1 VMKMTNV
8 LLFACGLAL
17 LSAPAALAQGPD
29 EPARFFVT
37 AGGGL
42 RYSSQATTEAGTFSL
57 YDEAGSFSGSRKVGN
72 VVFYDIGAGSHLTGK
87 ISAGVA
93 VTLFQKANEVEYTAL
108 VPHPLFTG
116 AVRTVGMTVKDMKH
130 TETAIH
136 LQAIYQLLSSG
147 RYEANVFAG
156 PSIILVKEDVLE
168 AVTATETSSP
178 YTAVN
183 LAGTFGK
190 ASKTAFG
197 ANVGMDISYRFMG
210 SLGAGFMVRY
220 TVASAKLPSAAATR
234 SVKLGGPQVGFILKY
249 RF

>member
-1 VMKMTNV
+1 MKMTHA

-17 LSAPAALAQGPD
+17 VCAPAAWAQGPD
-29 EPARFFVT
+29 EPARFFVS
-37 AGGGL
+37 AGGGF
-42 RYSSQATTEAGTFSL
+42 RYSSQSTTESGTFTL
-57 YDEAGSFSGSRKVGN
+57 YDETGSFSGGRKVGN
-72 VVFYDIGAGSHLTGK
+72 VVFFDVGAGMHMSGNLS
-87 ISAGVA
+87 IGVA
-93 VTLFQKANEVEYTAL
+93 LTRFQKANEVQYTAL

-116 AVRTVGMTVKDMKH
+116 AARTVGMTVKDMKH

-136 LQAIYQLLSSG
+136 LQAIYQLISSG
-147 RYEANVFAG
+147 RIEANLFAG
-156 PSIILVKEDVLE
+156 PSVVMVKEDTLD
-168 AVTATETSSP
+168 AVAATETSSP

-197 ANVGMDISYRFMG
+197 ANVGMDIGYRLMG

-220 TVASAKLPSAAATR
+220 TVGSAKLPSAGSTR
-234 SVKLGGPQVGFILKY
+234 SVKLGGPQVGVVLKY